1 MPNDSTEAL
10 AAKRIT
16 AEDAARLV
24 RPGDHV
30 FIGTASAT
38 PRTVIRALEALRSP
52 PADVELMHFL
62 TDGALRC
69 DADGKPATRYR
80 HRTFFVGA
88 EMRAAVRQGIA
99 EYVPVPIARVPEL
112 MRNGRIRVDVAIVQ
126 VTPPDAFG
134 YVSLGVSVDVV
145 AAAIGSA
152 RLVIAEINPAMPWTL
167 GESTVHI
174 DEIDRFVEVPAELP
188 EYRHPP
194 LDDAVVQRIARYIA
208 GTIEDGSTLQIG
220 MGRIPQEALRFLEDR
235 RDLGIHSDVITDA
248 VLPLLEKGI
257 LTGAQK
263 TQLRHKIVCS
273 LAFGSRRLYETVDRN
288 SLFSF
293 APIDVVC
300 HPATIAAQ
308 HKMVS
313 VTQVF
318 AIDLT
323 GQACSDQFAGEFYGG
338 IAAQGDF
345 LRGASRAPGGKPIL
359 CLASTTDDGSVSRIR
374 PQLLEG
380 EGVSVART
388 DVHYVITEYGIA
400 YLFGKSVRERAIALI
415 ELAHPT
421 FRPWLLEQAKALGHL
436 SAEQTLENMRAYPVE
451 DERHATLK
459 DGRRVLL
466 RPARASDAAGIRDLF
481 FKLPDGDIY
490 TRFFR
495 RVRALSAEDVSRLCN
510 YDQENSVGFVA
521 VTGPRDHEVIV
532 GQCCYFVNPSSN
544 TAETAFLVD
553 AAWQGCG
560 LGSAMQRRLAEHAR
574 ARGLRGFTAEILPQN
589 AKMLALA
596 RAGEG
601 DIAIERDEDS
611 VIVTTLF

>member
-1 MPNDSTEAL
+1 MTIEAPRGS
-10 AAKRIT
+10 AARRIT
-16 AEDAARLV
+16 AEQAVRFV

-30 FIGTASAT
+30 FVGTASAT
-38 PRTVIRALEALRSP
+38 PRTLIRALEALRP
-52 PADVELMHFL
+52 APADVELMHFL
-62 TDGALRC
+62 TDGALAI
-69 DADGKPATRYR
+69 DAEGRVKTQYR
-80 HRTFFVGA
+80 HRSFFVGA
-88 EMRAAVRQGIA
+88 EMRAAVRQGVA
-99 EYVPVPIARVPEL
+99 DYVPVPIARVPEL
-112 MRNGRIRVDVAIVQ
+112 MRNGRIRVDVALVQ

-145 AAAIGSA
+145 AAAIESA
-152 RLVIAEINPAMPWTL
+152 RLVIAEVNPATPWTL
-167 GESTVHI
+167 GDATVHVDAI
-174 DEIDRFVEVPAELP
+174 DHFVDVPGELP

-194 LDDAVVQRIARYIA
+194 AEDAVVQRIARYIA

-220 MGRIPQEALRFLEDR
+220 LGRIPQEALRYLDDR

-248 VLPLLEKGI
+248 VLPLLDKGI
-257 LTGAQK
+257 LTGAHK
-263 TQLRHKIVCS
+263 SQLRHKIVCS

-293 APIDVVC
+293 APMDVVC

-308 HKMVS
+308 HRMVAIS
-313 VTQVF
+313 QVF

-338 IAAQGDF
+338 IGAMGDF
-345 LRGASRAPGGKPIL
+345 LRGASRSPGGKPIV

-415 ELAHPT
+415 ELAHPK

-436 SAEQTLENMRAYPVE
+436 PPTQTLENMRAYPLE
-451 DERHATLK
+451 DERHVTLK
-459 DGRRVLL
+459 DGRRVML
-466 RPARASDAAGIRDLF
+466 RPARASDAPGIRDLF
-481 FKLPDGDIY
+481 FQLPDADIY

-510 YDQENSVGFVA
+510 YDQQDSVGFVA
-521 VTGPRDHEVIV
+521 VTGPREHEVIV
-532 GQCCYFVNPSSN
+532 GQCCYFVNPSAN

-553 AAWQGCG
+553 AAWQGNG

-574 ARGLRGFTAEILPQN
+574 ERGLRGLTAEILPQN

-596 RAGEG
+596 KAGDG
-601 DIAIERDEDS
+601 DILVERDEDS
-611 VIVTTLF
+611 VIVTMLF

>member
-1 MPNDSTEAL
+1 MSSLQTL
-10 AAKRIT
+10 AAMPRRIT
-16 AEDAARLV
+16 AEEAVRLV

-30 FIGTASAT
+30 FVGTASAT
-38 PRTVIRALEALRSP
+38 PRTLVRALEALRSP
-52 PADVELMHFL
+52 PAGVELIHFL
-62 TDGALRC
+62 TDGAMHYGP
-69 DADGKPATRYR
+69 DGRAATRYR
-80 HRTFFVGA
+80 HRCFFVGA
-88 EMRAAVRQGIA
+88 EMRAAVKQGVA
-99 EYVPVPIARVPEL
+99 RYVPLPIARLPEL
-112 MRNGRIRVDVAIVQ
+112 MQNRRVRVDVALVQ
-126 VTPPDAFG
+126 VTPPDSFG

-145 AAAIGSA
+145 AAAIENA
-152 RLVIAEINPAMPWTL
+152 RLVIAEVNPALPWTL
-167 GESTVHI
+167 GDATVHASKI
-174 DEIDRFVEVPAELP
+174 DAFVDVPAELP
-188 EYRHPP
+188 EYSHPTAE
-194 LDDAVVQRIARYIA
+194 DAVVQRIARYIA
-208 GTIEDGSTLQIG
+208 STIDDGSTLQIG
-220 MGRIPQEALRFLEDR
+220 MGRIPQEALRYLDDR

-263 TQLRHKIVCS
+263 SQLRHKIVCS
-273 LAFGSRRLYETVDRN
+273 LAFGSRLLYETMDRN

-345 LRGASRAPGGKPIL
+345 LRGASRSPGGKPIV
-359 CLASTTDDGSVSRIR
+359 CLASTTDDGRVSCIR

-400 YLFGKSVRERAIALI
+400 YLFGKSVDERAMALI
-415 ELAHPT
+415 ELAHPK

-436 SAEQTLENMRAYPVE
+436 PQEQTLENMRAYPVE
-451 DERHATLK
+451 DERHVKLK
-459 DGRRVLL
+459 DGRTVML
-466 RPARASDAAGIRDLF
+466 RPARASDEAGVRDLF
-481 FKLPDGDIY
+481 FKLPDDDIY

-495 RVRALSAEDVSRLCN
+495 RVRALSTQDIRRLCN
-510 YDQENSVGFVA
+510 YDHENSVGFVA
-521 VTGPRDHEVIV
+521 VTGPRENEVIV

-553 AAWQGCG
+553 ATWQGRG
-560 LGSAMQRRLAEHAR
+560 LGSAMQRRLVEHAK

-589 AKMLALA
+589 ARMLALA
-596 RAGEG
+596 KAGDG
-601 DIAIERDEDS
+601 SISVERDEDS
-611 VIVTTLF
+611 VIVTALF

>member
-1 MPNDSTEAL
+1 M
-10 AAKRIT
+10 
-16 AEDAARLV
+16 V

-30 FIGTASAT
+30 FVGTASAT
-38 PRTVIRALEALRSP
+38 PRTLVRALEALRSP
-52 PADVELMHFL
+52 PADVELIHFL
-62 TDGALRC
+62 TDGAMVYGP
-69 DADGKPATRYR
+69 DGRAATRYR
-80 HRTFFVGA
+80 HRCFFVGA
-88 EMRAAVRQGIA
+88 EMRDAVRQGVA
-99 EYVPVPIARVPEL
+99 RYVPVPITRVPEL
-112 MRNGRIRVDVAIVQ
+112 MRNGRVRVDVALVQ
-126 VTPPDAFG
+126 VTTPDAFG
-134 YVSLGVSVDVV
+134 YVSLGVSVDIV
-145 AAAIGSA
+145 AAAIENA
-152 RLVIAEINPAMPWTL
+152 RLVIAEVNPALPWTL
-167 GESTVHI
+167 GDATVHASKI
-174 DEIDRFVEVPAELP
+174 DAFVDVPADLP
-188 EYRHPP
+188 EYRHPSAE
-194 LDDAVVQRIARYIA
+194 DAVVQRIARYIA

-220 MGRIPQEALRFLEDR
+220 MGRIPQEALRYLDDR

-263 TQLRHKIVCS
+263 SQLRHKIVCS
-273 LAFGSRRLYETVDRN
+273 LAFGSRRLYETVNRN

-293 APIDVVC
+293 APIDSVC

-308 HKMVS
+308 HRMVS

-318 AIDLT
+318 AMDLT
-323 GQACSDQFAGEFYGG
+323 GQACSDQFGGEFYGG
-338 IAAQGDF
+338 IAAQADF
-345 LRGASRAPGGKPIL
+345 LRGASRSPGGKAIV

-400 YLFGKSVRERAIALI
+400 YLFGKSVDERAVALI
-415 ELAHPT
+415 ELAHPK

-436 SAEQTLENMRAYPVE
+436 PAEQTLESMRAYPVE
-451 DERHATLK
+451 DERHAQLK
-459 DGRRVLL
+459 DGRTVML
-466 RPARASDAAGIRDLF
+466 RPARASDEAGVRDLF
-481 FKLPDGDIY
+481 FKLPDDDIY

-495 RVRALSAEDVSRLCN
+495 RVRALSTQDIRRLCN

-521 VTGPRDHEVIV
+521 VTGPRENEVIV

-553 AAWQGCG
+553 ATWQGCG

-589 AKMLALA
+589 ARMLALA
-596 RAGEG
+596 KAGDG
-601 DIAIERDEDS
+601 NISVERDEDS
-611 VIVTTLF
+611 VIVTALF

>member
-1 MPNDSTEAL
+1 MSSLQTGAAMPR
-10 AAKRIT
+10 RIT
-16 AEDAARLV
+16 ADEAVRMV

-30 FIGTASAT
+30 FVGTASAT
-38 PRTVIRALEALRSP
+38 PRTLVRALEALRSP
-52 PADVELMHFL
+52 PADVELIHFL
-62 TDGALRC
+62 TDGAMVYGP
-69 DADGKPATRYR
+69 DGRAATRYR
-80 HRTFFVGA
+80 HRCFFVGA
-88 EMRAAVRQGIA
+88 EMRDAVRQGVA
-99 EYVPVPIARVPEL
+99 RYVPVPITRVPEL
-112 MRNGRIRVDVAIVQ
+112 MRNGRVRVDVALVQ
-126 VTPPDAFG
+126 VTTPDAFG
-134 YVSLGVSVDVV
+134 YVSLGVSVDIV
-145 AAAIGSA
+145 AAAIENA
-152 RLVIAEINPAMPWTL
+152 RLVIAEVNPALPWTL
-167 GESTVHI
+167 GDATVHASKI
-174 DEIDRFVEVPAELP
+174 DAFVDVPADLP
-188 EYRHPP
+188 EYRHPSAE
-194 LDDAVVQRIARYIA
+194 DAVVQRIARYIA

-220 MGRIPQEALRFLEDR
+220 MGRIPQEALRYLDDR

-263 TQLRHKIVCS
+263 SQLRHKIVCS
-273 LAFGSRRLYETVDRN
+273 LAFGSRRLYETVNRN

-293 APIDVVC
+293 APIDSVC

-308 HKMVS
+308 HRMVS

-318 AIDLT
+318 AMDLT
-323 GQACSDQFAGEFYGG
+323 GQACSDQFGGEFYGG
-338 IAAQGDF
+338 IAAQADF
-345 LRGASRAPGGKPIL
+345 LRGASRSPGGKAIV

-400 YLFGKSVRERAIALI
+400 YLFGKSVDERAVALI
-415 ELAHPT
+415 ELAHPK

-436 SAEQTLENMRAYPVE
+436 PAEQTLESMRAYPVE
-451 DERHATLK
+451 DERHAQLK
-459 DGRRVLL
+459 DGRTVML
-466 RPARASDAAGIRDLF
+466 RPARASDEAGVRDLF
-481 FKLPDGDIY
+481 FKLPDDDIY

-495 RVRALSAEDVSRLCN
+495 RVRALSTQDIRRLCN

-521 VTGPRDHEVIV
+521 VTGPRENEVIV

-553 AAWQGCG
+553 ATWQGCG

-589 AKMLALA
+589 ARMLALA
-596 RAGEG
+596 KAGDG
-601 DIAIERDEDS
+601 NISVERDEDS
-611 VIVTTLF
+611 VIVTALF

>member
-1 MPNDSTEAL
+1 MSSLQTGAEMPR
-10 AAKRIT
+10 RIT
-16 AEDAARLV
+16 ADEAVRMV

-30 FIGTASAT
+30 FVGTASAT
-38 PRTVIRALEALRSP
+38 PRTLVRALEALRSP
-52 PADVELMHFL
+52 PADVELIHFL
-62 TDGALRC
+62 TDGAMVYGP
-69 DADGKPATRYR
+69 DGRAATRYR
-80 HRTFFVGA
+80 HRCFFVGA
-88 EMRAAVRQGIA
+88 EMRDAVRQGVA
-99 EYVPVPIARVPEL
+99 RYVPVPITRVPEL
-112 MRNGRIRVDVAIVQ
+112 MRNGRVRVDVALVQ
-126 VTPPDAFG
+126 VTTPDAFG
-134 YVSLGVSVDVV
+134 YVSLGVSVDIV
-145 AAAIGSA
+145 AAAIENA
-152 RLVIAEINPAMPWTL
+152 RLVIAEVNPALPWTL
-167 GESTVHI
+167 GDATVHASKI
-174 DEIDRFVEVPAELP
+174 DAFVDVPADLP
-188 EYRHPP
+188 EYRHPSAE
-194 LDDAVVQRIARYIA
+194 DAVVQRIARYIA

-220 MGRIPQEALRFLEDR
+220 MGRIPQEALRYLDDR

-263 TQLRHKIVCS
+263 SQLRHKIVCS
-273 LAFGSRRLYETVDRN
+273 LAFGSRRLYETVNRN

-293 APIDVVC
+293 APIDSVC

-308 HKMVS
+308 HRMVS

-318 AIDLT
+318 AMDLT
-323 GQACSDQFAGEFYGG
+323 GQACSDQFGGEFYGG
-338 IAAQGDF
+338 IAAQADF
-345 LRGASRAPGGKPIL
+345 LRGASRSPGGKAIV

-400 YLFGKSVRERAIALI
+400 YLFGKSVDERAVALI
-415 ELAHPT
+415 ELAHPK

-436 SAEQTLENMRAYPVE
+436 PAEQTLESMRAYPVE
-451 DERHATLK
+451 DERHAQLK
-459 DGRRVLL
+459 DGRTVML
-466 RPARASDAAGIRDLF
+466 RPARASDEAGVRDLF
-481 FKLPDGDIY
+481 FKLPDDDIY

-495 RVRALSAEDVSRLCN
+495 RVRALSTQDIRRLCN

-521 VTGPRDHEVIV
+521 VTGPRENEVIV

-553 AAWQGCG
+553 ATWQGCG

-589 AKMLALA
+589 ARMLALA
-596 RAGEG
+596 KAGDG
-601 DIAIERDEDS
+601 NISVERDEDS
-611 VIVTTLF
+611 VIVTALF

>member
-1 MPNDSTEAL
+1 MSSDSRQASAVQT
-10 AAKRIT
+10 IS
-16 AEDAARLV
+16 AEEAARLV

-30 FIGTASAT
+30 FVGTASAT
-38 PRTVIRALEALRSP
+38 PRTVIRALEALKP
-52 PADVELMHFL
+52 APADVELVHFL
-62 TDGALRC
+62 TDGALQVG
-69 DADGKPATRYR
+69 ADGKVMTRYR
-80 HRTFFVGA
+80 HRSFFVGA
-88 EMRAAVRQGIA
+88 EMRAAVRQGVA
-99 EYVPVPIARVPEL
+99 DYVPVPIARVPEL

-145 AAAIGSA
+145 AAAIDSA
-152 RLVIAEINPAMPWTL
+152 RLVIAEVNPAMPWTL
-167 GESTVHI
+167 GDSTVHVSA
-174 DEIDRFVEVPAELP
+174 IDRFVDVAPELP

-194 LDDAVVQRIARYIA
+194 AEDAVVQRIARYIA
-208 GTIEDGSTLQIG
+208 GTIEDGSTLQVG
-220 MGRIPQEALRFLEDR
+220 LGRIPQEALRYLDDR

-248 VLPLLEKGI
+248 ILPLLEKGI

-263 TQLRHKIVCS
+263 SQLRHKVVCS

-293 APIDVVC
+293 APMDVVC
-300 HPATIAAQ
+300 HPATVAAQ
-308 HKMVS
+308 HRMVS
-313 VTQVF
+313 ISQVF

-345 LRGASRAPGGKPIL
+345 LRGASRAPGGKPIV

-415 ELAHPT
+415 ELAHPN

-436 SAEQTLENMRAYPVE
+436 SAEQTLETMRAYPVE
-451 DERHATLK
+451 DERHVTLK
-459 DGRRVLL
+459 DGRRVML
-466 RPARASDAAGIRDLF
+466 RPARASDEAGVRDLF
-481 FKLPDGDIY
+481 FQLPDDDIY

-495 RVRALSAEDVSRLCN
+495 RVRQLSAEDVKRLCN
-510 YDQENSVGFVA
+510 YDQDNSVGFVA
-521 VTGPRDHEVIV
+521 VTGPRENEVIV
-532 GQCCYFVNPSSN
+532 GQCCYFVNPSRN

-553 AAWQGCG
+553 AAWQGNG
-560 LGSAMQRRLAEHAR
+560 LGSAMQRRLAEHAK

-589 AKMLALA
+589 GKMLALA
-596 RAGEG
+596 KGGEG
-601 DIAIERDEDS
+601 DVKVERDEDS
-611 VIVTTLF
+611 VIVTQMF